1 MEGSGRTTIT
11 VSKETKDRFLKFVG
25 APKRF
30 PGADEAM
37 QALLDRNKSEDG
49 KEHGTV

>member
-11 VSKETKDRFLKFVG
+11 VSRETKDRFLEFIG

-37 QALLDRNKSEDG
+37 TALLDKFESEDG
-49 KEHGTV
+49 KEHGAV

>member
-11 VSKETKDRFLKFVG
+11 VSRETKDRFLEFIG

-37 QALLDRNKSEDG
+37 RALLDQYKSEDG
-49 KEHGTV
+49 KEHGAV